1 MQAFFGLLTIAAIVA
16 VIVFFI
22 RLQKKRYISIAEAQN
37 WPSAEATVESW
48 HAQQLAFL
56 PSSSPKNDDL
66 WQWSAILEYVF
77 EAQGEYFAGSFCL
90 AQWVENEEGCETLA
104 ARWLK
109 QKIRI
114 RYKPEDPQ
122 KSIFLES
129 DGAPPGALPPELQTI
144 QPRNNLIDLSS
155 Y

>member
-1 MQAFFGLLTIAAIVA
+1 MQAFFGLLTIVAIVA
-16 VIVFFI
+16 VIVVFI
-22 RLQKKRYISIAEAQN
+22 RLQKQRYISIDKAQN

-56 PSSSPKNDDL
+56 PSCSPKNDDIS
-66 WQWSAILEYVF
+66 QWSAILQYVF
-77 EAQGEYFAGSFCL
+77 EAQGEYFSGEFCL
-90 AQWVENEEGCETLA
+90 AQWVENKEGCELLA

-109 QKIRI
+109 KKVLI
-114 RYKPEDPQ
+114 RYKPEDPT

-129 DGAPPGALPPELQTI
+129 DGAPPGALPPELQSA